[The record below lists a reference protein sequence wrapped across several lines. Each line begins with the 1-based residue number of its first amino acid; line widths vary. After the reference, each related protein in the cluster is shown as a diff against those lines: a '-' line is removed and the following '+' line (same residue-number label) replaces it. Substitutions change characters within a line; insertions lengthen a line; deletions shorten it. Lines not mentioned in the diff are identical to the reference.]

1 MVNEACST
9 WSCFGGNKR
18 FPTFA
23 VILLV
28 LSGLWLLN
36 EIEVIK
42 MEVPWIPIIL
52 IIVAISWI
60 IDHYVKK

>member
-1 MVNEACST
+1 MFYL
-9 WSCFGGNKR
+9 SCFGGNKR

-28 LSGLWLLN
+28 LSGLWALN

-52 IIVAISWI
+52 IIVTIGWI
-60 IDHYVKK
+60 IDYYVKK